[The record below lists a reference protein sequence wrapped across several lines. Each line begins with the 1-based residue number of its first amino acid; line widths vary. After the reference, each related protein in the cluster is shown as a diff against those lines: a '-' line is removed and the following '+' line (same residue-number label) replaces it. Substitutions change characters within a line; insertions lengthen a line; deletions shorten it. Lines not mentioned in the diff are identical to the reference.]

1 MSTEAPRR
9 PRGLR
14 RATAALRAWSREQPA
29 VRAVVVE
36 GFFTRLGFGIVTLYL
51 PLYALELGMSLTEV
65 GLLVGAKALI
75 VPAVKPVMGII
86 VDRFGARRGYLAAVA
101 LRFLGAVLLLFAAS
115 PAALLGVR
123 FVQGAA
129 SAARDPASVTVL
141 AKQARE
147 RLGRTFSA
155 AIGAKDLGNISAGLV
170 GGAVL
175 ALSGGRFPLLWAVV
189 AVLAALPVLAVW
201 RWVPAGLPASPA
213 APTPAAVEVASD
225 AGAAAAS
232 VLRDPRLRRIA
243 ALGAF
248 TGLTAHLFH
257 GLFQVYAAEV
267 AGLSAGTIGAVYSL
281 SIVTLL
287 LVGPVAGWVAD
298 RFGTGP
304 LAGVRGVANALSS
317 MIFLAAPS
325 LPGVVAGRV
334 VDDAGK
340 AAFRPA
346 WGALVAGAARD
357 AGPRGGR
364 VAAGL
369 DTALSLG
376 EALGPL
382 IAGLLWDTFGIAVFL
397 TVRAVLGVGTELI
410 LGRRLRAVADPVPP
424 PLGPGPALWVTAD
437 TDRHPSGRVVDALRA
452 HAPQAVPEELARA
465 WSRAGLHEIGPLDD
479 IRLLELSLLDEEVRR
494 RVLLAA
500 TLAAEPG
507 AMMVAGPP
515 REATGPT
522 LG

>member
-1 MSTEAPRR
+1 MSAEPAGRH
-9 PRGLR
+9 RGIR

-29 VRAVVVE
+29 VRAVIVE

-75 VPAVKPVMGII
+75 VPAVKPVMGMV
-86 VDRFGARRGYLAAVA
+86 VDRFGARRGYLAAVTM
-101 LRFLGAVLLLFAAS
+101 RFIGAVLLLFAAS

-123 FVQGAA
+123 FIQGAA

-175 ALSGGRFPLLWAVV
+175 ALSGGRFTLLWAVV

-201 RWVPAGLPASPA
+201 RWVPGGLPASTA
-213 APTPAAVEVASD
+213 VSDTPAPVKAAAD
-225 AGAAAAS
+225 ADAAAAS

-243 ALGAF
+243 ALGVF

-317 MIFLAAPS
+317 MVFLAAPN

-334 VDDAGK
+334 LDDAGK

-410 LGRRLRAVADPVPP
+410 LGRRLRAVVDPVPP
-424 PLGPGPALWVTAD
+424 PRPRPALPMAAHTG
-437 TDRHPSGRVVDALRA
+437 RHPSGRVVDALRA

-465 WSRAGLHEIGPLDD
+465 WSRAGLDEIGPLDD
-479 IRLLELSLLDEEVRR
+479 IRLLELSMLDADVRR
-494 RVLLAA
+494 RVALAA
-500 TLAAEPG
+500 ALAAEPG
-507 AMMVAGPP
+507 VMMLAGPP
-515 REATGPT
+515 GGGTGPT